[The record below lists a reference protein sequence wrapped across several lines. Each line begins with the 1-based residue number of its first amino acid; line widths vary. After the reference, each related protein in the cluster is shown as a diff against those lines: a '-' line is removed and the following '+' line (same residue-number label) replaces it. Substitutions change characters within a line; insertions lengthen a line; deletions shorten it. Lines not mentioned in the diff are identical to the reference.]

1 MSDKKINR
9 SYNNHKNK
17 FIIATFIF
25 SFLFLFLFSLP
36 NVSGIEWTTYGNSYN
51 PYSHAL
57 TGGYNGDFNESYDII
72 DSSFG
77 SEDIEPIAFT
87 TSNESL
93 DLIAVQD
100 GSYMYIL
107 NQEDLSVYQEI
118 KTGELSHSGEGAI
131 SFHNDK
137 IKGIWDDK
145 FEVYEYDS
153 TDEEFKLDYSEDITN
168 INSDIEDY
176 SSSRCS
182 SDICYFTSQDST
194 NSSINIIEGNDNY
207 TTKKINTTL
216 DLEIPSPYFIHNDK
230 DHFVFISED
239 KSSYYVYDY
248 DSDDILSN
256 KSFHKIPDIKAF
268 YPLSN
273 GDPRIAVL
281 RQTGGNFHD
290 LYLDIYR
297 LNGDEENSKEI
308 VDPITDS
315 DVPLGKIAVINYDID
330 EDNDEGEDL
339 FISTDVDKK
348 REIYK
353 GNSLDKISGDSSGD
367 KSLNSLSIADI
378 TGDGYGR
385 IHNPPY
391 FDFIT
396 VSGQNLEIYNPKK
409 DYFIEDDLDEIGSA
423 YACIP
428 FLNQNS
434 LKIDLACSGSDGT
447 AIIRSNYSGVKPYVY
462 DPIPDQKLDLN
473 SSKEILIEDHF
484 KEQEHFYIA
493 VTVDGETYSFS
504 NGSMIENFDLQN
516 QYEDYFDV
524 RIEREKEEKWTEGD
538 KIILEAYD
546 NSKLYDV
553 EVVGENNE
561 GSEIEEFSV
570 QSGDY
575 DEVEITLLI
584 DDKEMGEIDYKSI
597 DLDNYFDNVNDYEV
611 YFDNEEGYWNGTI
624 KDGETASFTFNYE
637 DDNGT
642 VVQEPIYN
650 VSLDDGLLELK
661 TNFTKPFS
669 DEYKDVTS
677 IQDPHITNFEVTGS
691 NEISEESIDFE
702 TEVSQEYE
710 SGSPP
715 SINNLIY
722 DFELDFNE
730 STVIDLDDHYSNFE
744 VYEVYVNDEKIDS
757 SKYFYD
763 DNDSKI
769 FHIAKR
775 TGNRLEFNSY
785 ETEDSYSVEIELIND
800 YGKKKDDFN
809 VDVIEDSK
817 NPYEDPEEEE
827 KEEKDKDLS
836 DSGLEGIVKD
846 FINFFPEDLSTTQKL
861 AYVFISLFLISLIF
875 ILVSAVTEPPI
886 SSLLLYLTAF
896 IDATLI
902 IFFIGIGY
910 IPVGFVLIMVLI
922 LIAIAYFKFFRNT
935 GGIQ

>member
-1 MSDKKINR
+1 G
-9 SYNNHKNK
+9 
-17 FIIATFIF
+17 
-25 SFLFLFLFSLP
+25 
-36 NVSGIEWTTYGNSYN
+36 NV
-51 PYSHAL
+51 
-57 TGGYNGDFNESYDII
+57 
-72 DSSFG
+72 
-77 SEDIEPIAFT
+77 ED
-87 TSNESL
+87 
-93 DLIAVQD
+93 DD
-100 GSYMYIL
+100 
-107 NQEDLSVYQEI
+107 QED
-118 KTGELSHSGEGAI
+118 
-131 SFHNDK
+131 
-137 IKGIWDDK
+137 
-145 FEVYEYDS
+145 
-153 TDEEFKLDYSEDITN
+153 
-168 INSDIEDY
+168 
-176 SSSRCS
+176 R
-182 SDICYFTSQDST
+182 
-194 NSSINIIEGNDNY
+194 
-207 TTKKINTTL
+207 
-216 DLEIPSPYFIHNDK
+216 
-230 DHFVFISED
+230 
-239 KSSYYVYDY
+239 
-248 DSDDILSN
+248 
-256 KSFHKIPDIKAF
+256 
-268 YPLSN
+268 
-273 GDPRIAVL
+273 
-281 RQTGGNFHD
+281 
-290 LYLDIYR
+290 R
-297 LNGDEENSKEI
+297 L
-308 VDPITDS
+308 
-315 DVPLGKIAVINYDID
+315 L
-330 EDNDEGEDL
+330 
-339 FISTDVDKK
+339 
-348 REIYK
+348 
-353 GNSLDKISGDSSGD
+353 
-367 KSLNSLSIADI
+367 
-378 TGDGYGR
+378 
-385 IHNPPY
+385 
-391 FDFIT
+391 
-396 VSGQNLEIYNPKK
+396 IYNPKEDEYNK
-409 DYFIEDDLDEIGSA
+409 DIDLESEVGDLKK
-423 YACIP
+423 CIP

-434 LKIDLACSGSDGT
+434 LKIDLACSGSSGT
-447 AIIRSNYSGVKPYVY
+447 AVVRSNYSGVKPYVY

-493 VTVDGETYSFS
+493 VTVDDETYSFS

-516 QYEDYFDV
+516 KYEDYFDV
-524 RIEREKEEKWTEGD
+524 KIEREKEEKWTEGD

-546 NSKLYDV
+546 LSKLYDV
-553 EVVGENNE
+553 EVVGENSE

-575 DEVEITLLI
+575 DEVEITSLI

-597 DLDNYFDNVNDYEV
+597 DLDNYFDNEDEYNV
-611 YFDNEEGYWNGTI
+611 YFESAGYWRCSGNLECDNSNNEYGI
-624 KDGETASFTFNYE
+624 KDGQEASLVFSYE

-642 VVQEPIYN
+642 FQTEEIYN
-650 VSLDDGLLELK
+650 VSLDNGLLELK
-661 TNFTKPFS
+661 SNFTTPFS
-669 DEYKDVTS
+669 EDYENVNTTIS
-677 IQDPHITNFEVTGS
+677 DPYITDFEAIGK

-702 TEVSQEYE
+702 TEVSKDYE

-827 KEEKDKDLS
+827 KEEEDKELS

-861 AYVFISLFLISLIF
+861 AYVFISLFLITFIF

-902 IFFIGIGY
+902 IFFIGIGF

-922 LIAIAYFKFFRNT
+922 LIAIAYFKFFRKNVRNA
-935 GGIQ
+935 